1 MEGLQASGMRMSSIR
16 SQGRDLTRSK
26 RDGQIL
32 RFDAAQ
38 PGQQRVL
45 TTLLDLKVVL
55 RKSIDG
61 VLFLD
66 GHKYESCGRTV

>member
-1 MEGLQASGMRMSSIR
+1 MSSVK
-16 SQGRDLTRSK
+16 SQSRDLTRSK

-45 TTLLDLKVVL
+45 YLLVL
-55 RKSIDG
+55 TNPIDRA
-61 VLFLD
+61 LFLD
-66 GHKYESCGRTV
+66 GHECECCGWIV